1 MIPWLSEPSWTS
13 VSDRIIPSDSTPRS
27 FALPRRVPSGST
39 APGSATITA
48 WPAATLGA
56 PHTIV
61 RSSDPLSRTVH
72 TLRRSASGC
81 CDTSSTSPMRKR
93 LPLPSTRGIPT
104 LVTRSTSVPLS
115 ASVVASWSA
124 SCPGSQYS
132 FSHVTGRASVGHQ
145 NCSRNRRSFSNS
157 RRRSGT
163 PCFSIARR
171 SMPRPNAKP
180 CTCSGS

>member
-1 MIPWLSEPSWTS
+1 MIPSLSEPSWTS

-27 FALPRRVPSGST
+27 FALPSRVPSGST

-48 WPAATLGA
+48 WPAATFGA
-56 PHTIV
+56 PQTIV
-61 RSSDPLSRTVH
+61 RSSDPLRRTRAHAQAVGVGMRRDVQHVADAEQAAVAVH
-72 TLRRSASGC
+72 ARARRRSRPARPRCRSARASC
-81 CDTSSTSPMRKR
+81 ASS
-93 LPLPSTRGIPT
+93 
-104 LVTRSTSVPLS
+104 SV
-115 ASVVASWSA
+115 

-132 FSHVTGRASVGHQ
+132 FSQETGTLHQ
-145 NCSRNRRSFSNS
+145 NCSRKRRSFSNS

-163 PCFSIARR
+163 PCFSIAMR